1 MDFLDQFDAVLGL
14 PVGTVAVVVM
24 ALCGICAV
32 IARFLAAP
40 GSGDSPLYRFF
51 YAAINLL
58 AQNAGR
64 AANADDVANTL
75 KTTAATGTAGTS
87 AVNGTGTVRAAAD
100 ASGRTDSVSGA
111 ELPGR
116 AGEGGE

>member
-1 MDFLDQFDAVLGL
+1 MQQQTEREVFGNGRWIWTEAHPGPDDYAEFYAEFRPQA
-14 PVGTVAVVVM
+14 P
-24 ALCGICAV
+24 
-32 IARFLAAP
+32 AAP
-40 GSGDSPLYRFF
+40 AQAGPGP
-51 YAAINLL
+51 AAG
-58 AQNAGR
+58 AG
-64 AANADDVANTL
+64 AG
-75 KTTAATGTAGTS
+75 ATGTAGTS